1 MTATERRRPRVCLL
15 ALSVIRDDPR
25 LRKQGDMLSDH
36 GVDVVAVGLTGGRRP
51 LPAWPILAPPESPA
65 AGFAARIAKLAARP
79 GLYGGYLA
87 SKALQPASALSP
99 AIAEAIY
106 WRRPVFQALARA
118 ATGVDA
124 DLYVANDW
132 NTLPLA
138 ARLAGHRPFIYDS
151 HEYAAEELP
160 ESLYWRIFDRGL
172 AVNIEKRYAHRAAL
186 VSTVSDGIAK
196 GIGALYGLKETPMVV
211 RNVPAR
217 ARAGT
222 PVSGKTGS
230 MLTILYH
237 GGITRHRRLDLVV
250 ESVRLWGPGRR
261 LVLRGPIDADYLAE
275 LETIVA
281 KHGLGD
287 RVTIAPPVSPE
298 LLVEEAA
305 AADAGFVAL
314 PSTSAENRLA
324 LPNKIFEYLQ
334 AGLAVLAPDLE
345 EVGRVIRNTGAGFL
359 FRDMEPQAIADAVN
373 ALEAVALDR
382 AKAAARIAAQELVWE
397 REAAAWTERVV
408 ALARDQAA
416 RRA

>member
-1 MTATERRRPRVCLL
+1 MTATKRRRPRVCLL

-25 LRKQGDMLSDH
+25 LRKQGDILSDL
-36 GVDVVAVGLTGGRRP
+36 GVEVVAVGLTGGRRP
-51 LPAWPILAPPESPA
+51 PPAWSILSPPESPA
-65 AGFAARIAKLAARP
+65 ASFAARIAKLVKRP

-106 WRRPVFQALARA
+106 WRRPVFQAFARTA
-118 ATGVDA
+118 ADVDA

-138 ARLAGHRPFIYDS
+138 ARLAGDRPFIYDS

-160 ESLYWRIFDRGL
+160 ESLMWRIFDRGL
-172 AVNIEKRYAHRAAL
+172 AVNIEKRYAHRAAF
-186 VSTVSDGIAK
+186 VSTVSEGIAK
-196 GIGALYGLKETPMVV
+196 GIGALYGLRESPMVV

-222 PVSGKTGS
+222 PTSGATGP

-237 GGITRHRRLDLVV
+237 GGITRHRRLDIAV
-250 ESVRLWGPGRR
+250 ESVRLWAPGRR

-275 LETIVA
+275 LEAIIA
-281 KHGLGD
+281 RHGLAD

-298 LLVEEAA
+298 LLIEEAA

-334 AGLAVLAPDLE
+334 AGLAILVPDLD
-345 EVGRVIRNTGAGFL
+345 EVGRIARSTGAGFL
-359 FRDMEPQAIADAVN
+359 FREMDPQAIADTVN
-373 ALEAVALDR
+373 ALEPAAVDR
-382 AKAAARIAAQELVWE
+382 AKAAARVAAHELVWE
-397 REAAAWTERVV
+397 REAAGWAERVA
-408 ALARDQAA
+408 ALAQVQAQS
-416 RRA
+416 RA